1 MPLAAHL
8 VAELDILP
16 VTQNMGS
23 ECLRTGFWMTI
34 SPSWHYPFPNS
45 PPKGPARLPGDPD
58 GWCPAP
64 RVAAWNLG
72 PHLSTCLLSAAPCL
86 PPHPAQYGYS
96 PATVLDK
103 GADTTPKMDQRIVHV
118 YHRGYSSA
126 SETILTLPTRMN
138 AWWKRMLQK
147 STHFTTVFL

>member
-34 SPSWHYPFPNS
+34 SPSWHYPSPNS

-103 GADTTPKMDQRIVHV
+103 GAESMGEGSILGMLFENMAPNSLILLLS
-118 YHRGYSSA
+118 RGGISILYWNLSLA
-126 SETILTLPTRMN
+126 TI
-138 AWWKRMLQK
+138 
-147 STHFTTVFL
+147 